1 MASQHSMD
9 IVVKFDKHEMD
20 NAIDQARKEAV
31 NRYDLKDAGIEIEFA
46 DDDIKLV
53 AGSEMSLEAVFGIIV
68 KKMAGRGLSHKILD
82 RQKIEEAG
90 GMKVRQH
97 IKLVKVLD
105 SESAKELSKKIR
117 DAFPK
122 AKPLIQ
128 GDTVRV
134 TSGSIDELQ
143 EIIAMLRNDET
154 VKVPLEFTN
163 YR

>member
-31 NRYDLKDAGIEIEFA
+31 NRYDLKDAGIEIEFT

-53 AGSEMSLEAVFGIIV
+53 AASEMSLEAVFGIIV
-68 KKMAGRGLSHKILD
+68 KKMSGRGLSHKILD

>member
-9 IVVKFDKHEMD
+9 IVVKFDKQELT
-20 NAIDQARKEAV
+20 NAIEQAKKEAL
-31 NRYDLKDAGIEIEFA
+31 NRYDLKDAQIEIELN

-53 AGSEMSLEAVFGIIV
+53 ATSDMHLESVYGLIV

-82 RQKIEEAG
+82 RQKIEQAG

-97 IKLVKVLD
+97 IKIVKALD
-105 SESAKELSKKIR
+105 QETAKELSKKIR
-117 DAFPK
+117 EPFPK
-122 AKPLIQ
+122 AKPVIQ
-128 GDTVRV
+128 GDTLRV

-143 EIIAMLRNDET
+143 AIMGMLQKDET
-154 VKVPLEFTN
+154 IKVPLEFTN

>member
-9 IVVKFDKHEMD
+9 IVVQFDFQELR
-20 NAIDQARKEAV
+20 NAIEQAKKEAL
-31 NRYDLKDAGIEIEFA
+31 NRYDLKDAGIEIELT

-53 AGSEMSLEAVFGIIV
+53 AASDMQLESVFGVVV
-68 KKMAGRGLSHKILD
+68 KKMASRGLSHKILD

-97 IKLVKVLD
+97 IKLVKALD
-105 SESAKELSKKIR
+105 QENAKELSKKIR
-117 DAFPK
+117 DAYPK
-122 AKPLIQ
+122 AKPTIQ

-134 TSGSIDELQ
+134 VSNSIDELQ
-143 EIIAMLRNDET
+143 EIIAMLRKDET
-154 VKVPLEFTN
+154 IKVPLQFTN

>member
-1 MASQHSMD
+1 MGSQHSMD
-9 IVVKFDKHEMD
+9 IVSHFDKQELN
-20 NAIDQARKEAV
+20 NAIEQAKKEAL
-31 NRYDLKDAGIEIEFA
+31 NRYDLKDAGIEIELGEE
-46 DDDIKLV
+46 DIKLV
-53 AGSEMSLEAVFGIIV
+53 AGSEMHLESVFGIIV

-82 RQKIEEAG
+82 RQKIEQAG

-97 IKLVKVLD
+97 IKLIKALD
-105 SESAKELSKKIR
+105 QESAKEISKKVR

-122 AKPLIQ
+122 AKPTIQ

-143 EIIAMLRNDET
+143 AIIAMLGKDET
-154 VKVPLEFTN
+154 VKVPLHFTN

>member
-9 IVVKFDKHEMD
+9 IVVEFSQQELV
-20 NAIDQARKEAV
+20 NSIEQAKKEAL
-31 NRYDLKDAGIEIEFA
+31 NRYDLKDAGLEIELK
-46 DDDIKLV
+46 DDDIKLI
-53 AGSEMSLEAVFGIIV
+53 AGSDMQLEAVFGIIV

-97 IKLVKVLD
+97 IKLLKALD
-105 SESAKELSKKIR
+105 QENAKDISKKIR
-117 DAFPK
+117 DAFSK
-122 AKPLIQ
+122 AKPVIQ
-128 GDTVRV
+128 GDAVRV

-143 EIIAMLRNDET
+143 EIIAMLRKDET
-154 VKVPLEFTN
+154 VKVPLQFTN